1 MKSTIHELKNFT
13 SKIMSKKSLLILPSI
28 VLLFL
33 VNACTPLPTGGPV
46 STNVI
51 YKVFNKH
58 FTSSNPDMSVC
69 GGDITPYNM
78 DINND
83 NVNDIT
89 ITGTCS
95 NVIMTNISNI
105 DFCVSPTTNKI
116 KSFSVSESID
126 NSLNFNSQR
135 FGIYNSYGWFPTDIG
150 SGIEASPIPNNANTH
165 YIGFRY
171 KVGNDYHYG
180 WMNININVIN
190 IAIGAEIYIVE
201 SAYNNLPNQ
210 PILAGKK

>member
-1 MKSTIHELKNFT
+1 M
-13 SKIMSKKSLLILPSI
+13 KKSLLILPSI
-28 VLLFL
+28 ILIFL

-46 STNVI
+46 STNII

-58 FTSSNPDMSVC
+58 FTAKNPDMVAC
-69 GGDITPYNM
+69 GGDIGPYNM

-89 ITGTCS
+89 ITSTCS
-95 NVIMTNISNI
+95 NVTMTNISNI

-116 KSFSVSESID
+116 KSFSLSENIN
-126 NSLNFNSQR
+126 NSLNFTSQS
-135 FGIYNSYGWFPTDIG
+135 FTVYNAYGWFTSEIG
-150 SGIEASPIPNNANTH
+150 SGIEASPIPNNANTR
-165 YIGFRY
+165 YIAFRY

-210 PILAGKK
+210 AILAGKK